1 MDLLLANQTAVITGA
16 AGGIGRELAAGLVA
30 EGANAALF
38 DLNEERLEAAVQHA
52 SRSGASRGG
61 AQAAGFLCD
70 VTRRASVESA
80 FAAAE
85 RRFGPLHV
93 LINSHQLWPHD
104 WFVDITD
111 EQWRKTLDVNLTSYF
126 LTCQAMVKQMLRNN
140 AKGSILN
147 ISSQAAFRGA
157 TTGHAHYAAAK
168 AGILGLTKSIAR
180 ETAEKGIT
188 CNALAPGMAL
198 TPATE
203 KTLSENREKY
213 LERIPLKR
221 IADAKEVAD
230 VAIFLVSPRA
240 QYMTGATV
248 DISGGLLMH

>member
-1 MDLLLANQTAVITGA
+1 MDLKLKNQTAILTGA
-16 AGGIGRELAAGLVA
+16 AGGIGRKLAAGLVA
-30 EGANAALF
+30 EGCHVALLDLSEEKADDAAK
-38 DLNEERLEAAVQHA
+38 
-52 SRSGASRGG
+52 
-61 AQAAGFLCD
+61 QAAKSDPRGEVKTKAFYCD
-70 VTRRASVESA
+70 VTKRLSVESA
-80 FAAAE
+80 FAAIE
-85 RRFGPLHV
+85 CHFGPAHI
-93 LINSHQLWPHD
+93 LINSHQYWPHD

-111 EQWRKTLDVNLTSYF
+111 DQWHKTLDVNLTSYY
-126 LTCQAMVKQMLRNN
+126 LTCQAMVKQMLRH
-140 AKGSILN
+140 KMGGSILN

-180 ETAEKGIT
+180 EVATQGIT

-203 KTLSENREKY
+203 KALEENMEKY
-213 LERIPLKR
+213 LDRIPLRR
-221 IADAKEVAD
+221 IAEPEEVAD

-240 QYMTGATV
+240 KYMTGTTV